1 MRSDQLTI
9 IVPVYNEEESLEQ
22 CFRELELYFVQ
33 TCFLTKVIFVDDGST
48 DSSLELI
55 KKRCLDS
62 ASYSYIS
69 LDKNH
74 GLSTALKAGID
85 SCDTPYVGYM
95 DADLQTT
102 PMDFNLLMEYVP
114 AYDMVIGI
122 RTNRKDSFVK
132 KMSSS
137 IANKVRRFLIDDG
150 ISDTGCPLKVMKLE
164 VAQNIPFFQGMHRF
178 LPALAQLQQATV
190 KQVPVRHFPRVA
202 GTPKYG
208 LSNRLIKP
216 LIDTFAFRWMKSRY
230 VDYHV
235 VSKSSERVN
244 LKELELY

>member
-1 MRSDQLTI
+1 MKANLTI
-9 IVPVYNEEESLEQ
+9 VIPVYNEEESLGQ

-33 TCFLTKVIFVDDGST
+33 TCFLAKVIFVDDGST

-55 KKRCLDS
+55 KNRCLNTF
-62 ASYSYIS
+62 SYNYIS
-69 LDKNH
+69 LDKNY
-74 GLSTALKAGID
+74 GLSTAIKAGID
-85 SCDTPYVGYM
+85 SCDTPYIGYM

-102 PMDFNLLMEYVP
+102 PMDFNLLMEHVP
-114 AYDMVIGI
+114 SYDMVIGI
-122 RTNRKDSFVK
+122 RTNRQDSLIK

-137 IANKVRRFLIDDG
+137 IANSVRRFLIDDG

-178 LPALAQLQQATV
+178 LPALAQLQHATV

-202 GTPKYG
+202 GIPKYG

-216 LIDTFAFRWMKSRY
+216 LIDTFAFRWMQRRY
-230 VDYHV
+230 IDYHI
-235 VSKSSERVN
+235 VSKNSEPVN
-244 LKELELY
+244 LQELELY